1 MNKKIHMYRHFLK
14 RFFDFT
20 ITLIGLIVISP
31 IFLVLCL
38 LVRIKLGSPIFFK
51 QVRITKGDKPFFII
65 KFRTMTDARASDGN
79 LLPDTERFTKFGD
92 FLRNSSL
99 DELPELINVLKGEM
113 SLIGPRPLYPF
124 YLPYYTRE
132 ESLRHTVR
140 AGITGLAQINGRNLC
155 KWNDRFGMDV
165 KYVKELSLVND
176 IRILWRTF
184 FKVAAQED
192 IGTPSVDEE
201 LGLHIVR
208 ELQQPEKLELLED
221 MWKKINEKHSLPKN
235 LFVPRIKEIG
245 SFFWLSESEYEKLP
259 KQYES
264 NDEVIHQGNLLSTC
278 RSAIKEILSHVNCDR
293 KVAMVPSFTCHSVIQ
308 PFLEAGYQVEPYPV
322 LSDLRIDAV
331 AFESCV
337 VEQKPSVVLLH
348 SYFGFNTLNNVRE
361 LIPTL
366 QRQGIVVIEDFTH
379 SMLSSFAPINA
390 TFNLGSIRKWYPI
403 PDGAFVQGLDMELPA
418 MDDKELENAKRQ
430 ALLDKGKYMED
441 GSVEKALFMKEAKDA
456 ELLLDSRI
464 ETYAMCNLSKS
475 IVEYTDKN
483 SVIKKRRAN
492 YRALLDHIKDNNTFT
507 VLFKEMN
514 DTEVPYMFPILVK
527 KDRMGFQ
534 KYLAEHSI
542 YATIIWACP
551 EELQGK
557 VNADGQLIYNQ
568 ILCIPIDQMYDNDDM
583 QRIVYTINKYLN
595 DEQ

>member
-1 MNKKIHMYRHFLK
+1 MYKHFFK

-20 ITLIGLIVISP
+20 ITFVGLIVISP

-51 QVRITKGDKPFFII
+51 QVRITKDDKPFFIV
-65 KFRTMTDARASDGN
+65 KFRTMTDARDAEGN

-99 DELPELINVLKGEM
+99 DELPELFNVLKGDM

-124 YLPYYTRE
+124 YLPYYTKE

-176 IRILWRTF
+176 IKILWRTF

-208 ELQQPEKLELLED
+208 ELQQPEKLDLLEC
-221 MWKKINEKHSLPKN
+221 MWKKINEKHSLPKS

-245 SFFWLSESEYEKLP
+245 SFFWLNESEYVKLP
-259 KQYES
+259 KQFEAS
-264 NDEVIHQGNLLSTC
+264 DEDIHQGILLSTC
-278 RSAIKEILSHVNCDR
+278 RSAIKEILNHVNCDR
-293 KVAMVPSFTCHSVIQ
+293 KVALVPTFTCHSVTQ

-322 LSDLRIDAV
+322 KSDLTIDV
-331 AFESCV
+331 VSFEACV
-337 VEQKPSVVLLH
+337 EEQKPSVVLLH
-348 SYFGFNTLNNVRE
+348 SYFGFDTLKNVRE
-361 LIPTL
+361 LVPTL
-366 QRQGIVVIEDFTH
+366 QNRGIIVIEDFTH
-379 SMLSSFAPINA
+379 SMLASFAPINA
-390 TFNLGSIRKWYPI
+390 TYNLGSIRKWYPV
-403 PDGAFVQGLDMELPA
+403 PDGAFVQGLDMVRPNIE
-418 MDDKELENAKRQ
+418 DKELEKAKQQ

-456 ELLLDSRI
+456 ELLLDSRTM
-464 ETYAMCNLSKS
+464 TYAMCNLSKS
-475 IVEYTDKN
+475 IVFSSDKE
-483 SVIKKRRAN
+483 SMIKKRRAN
-492 YRALLDHIKDNNTFT
+492 YRAILGHIKDNDTFT

-551 EELQGK
+551 EELLEK